1 MDAPGDVLVMHRAAL
16 GDFVLTWPLLRS
28 LAAAGR
34 RVGVATDRSKAQLA
48 ARELGV
54 MGIDIEQRR
63 FNDLWLPGRRPE
75 AVPGV
80 ARVISFLADPR
91 TDAGSVWVTNARA
104 MFPWATVEVYAQR
117 VDRRLALRL
126 AGPLAQGAGPARRS
140 NPGGPIVAHVGAGSR
155 AKMWPLARWAV
166 LAEELAA
173 DPIPG
178 AVFLAGEAEAER
190 FTAEERV
197 LFASIRGRYVATL
210 PDLADVLRGARLFVG
225 CDSGP
230 THLAAQ
236 LGVPTVALFGPTD
249 PALWAPV
256 GPDVRVIA
264 PERPV
269 PMEWLETERVA
280 AELRC

>member
-16 GDFVLTWPLLRS
+16 GDFILTWPLLRS

-34 RVGVATDRSKAQLA
+34 RVGIATDRSKAQLA

-54 MGIDIEQRR
+54 TGIDIEQRR
-63 FNDLWLPGRRPE
+63 FSDLWLPGRRPE
-75 AVPGV
+75 PVPGV

-91 TDAGSVWVTNARA
+91 TEAGAAWVANARA
-104 MFPWATVEVYAQR
+104 MFPWATVEVYPQR
-117 VDRRLALRL
+117 VDRLLALRL
-126 AGPLAQGAGPARRS
+126 AGPAPLGSDPPRRA

-155 AKMWPLARWAV
+155 QKLWPLERWAA
-166 LAEELAA
+166 LADDLAA
-173 DPIPG
+173 DPVPG
-178 AVFLAGEAEAER
+178 AVFIAGEAEAER
-190 FTAEERV
+190 FTAQERA
-197 LFASIRGRYVATL
+197 LFLRLGGRYAETL
-210 PDLADVLRGARLFVG
+210 ADLAALLRGARLFVG

-249 PALWAPV
+249 PGRWAPI

-264 PERPV
+264 PERAV
-269 PMEWLETERVA
+269 PMAWLEVQRVA
-280 AELRC
+280 EELGL